1 MELQVQVERAGNDDG
16 GIRKNVSHG
25 RTGHICVA
33 PVERIA
39 SL

>member
-1 MELQVQVERAGNDDG
+1 MELQVQVERAGNGD
-16 GIRKNVSHG
+16 VSHG